1 MAPSWRNLTF
11 FSGQLQTQIYHHS
24 PALEERMRE
33 KGLVQSMVWKKR
45 AGRGRPRTSPGKEH
59 ARVSFPLL
67 S

>member
-1 MAPSWRNLTF
+1 
-11 FSGQLQTQIYHHS
+11 
-24 PALEERMRE
+24 MRE